1 MAISNYE
8 YTIKGVCHWALQ
20 NPRLYKEWKK
30 SSSKGDKSVNI
41 VKSLEGITLSTFTY
55 CVIK

>member
-1 MAISNYE
+1 MAIFNYE
-8 YTIKGVCHWALQ
+8 YIIKVLCHWALP
-20 NPRLYKEWKK
+20 NPRLYKEWEK

-41 VKSLEGITLSTFTY
+41 VKSSEGITLSTFTY